1 MTLLRFIAFTH
12 TKRTL
17 EFFPLALLIF
27 YHLETASV
35 APVFLPS
42 QTHTH
47 PRPSYLLKIND
58 SGAPPITSGETFVC
72 VSPLILDHCCR
83 LNTVPSCVLS
93 RFSHVQLCATLWTVA
108 RQAPLSM
115 GFSRLEYRSGLP
127 CPPPG
132 DLPDPGIEP
141 TSLMSPA
148 LAGKFFTTN
157 ASWQALSVLH
167 VLISCY
173 SFYWLSI
180 PLRAK
185 YKTFTMV

>member
-12 TKRTL
+12 IKRTL

-27 YHLETASV
+27 YHLEIASV

-58 SGAPPITSGETFVC
+58 SGAPPITSGETVVC
-72 VSPLILDHCCR
+72 VPPSDPGPLLS
-83 LNTVPSCVLS
+83 TEYGPSCVLS

-115 GFSRLEYRSGLP
+115 GFPGQEYWSGLP

-132 DLPDPGIEP
+132 DRPHPWMETICPAALQADSLPLSHWESPMSLQIGP
-141 TSLMSPA
+141 TSSTRVTVY
-148 LAGKFFTTN
+148 GKRN
-157 ASWQALSVLH
+157 IVDM
-167 VLISCY
+167 IK
-173 SFYWLSI
+173 
-180 PLRAK
+180 LR
-185 YKTFTMV
+185 F

>member
-1 MTLLRFIAFTH
+1 ML
-12 TKRTL
+12 
-17 EFFPLALLIF
+17 
-27 YHLETASV
+27 ASV

-115 GFSRLEYRSGLP
+115 GFPRQEYWSGLP

-132 DLPDPGIEP
+132 DLPHPWMEP
-141 TSLMSPA
+141 ISPA
-148 LAGKFFTTN
+148 VAAPLSHWESPMSLQIGPNSSTRVTLYGKRN
-157 ASWQALSVLH
+157 IVDM
-167 VLISCY
+167 IK
-173 SFYWLSI
+173 
-180 PLRAK
+180 LR
-185 YKTFTMV
+185 F